1 MREPIYLGIDLG
13 GTKIAAGLVTRAGE
27 LRSLARV
34 ATPARQGVEA
44 VVAAA
49 WEVTKLAARGA
60 QVAVGRITGVGVGAP
75 GPIDR
80 TAGVVVAPP
89 NLPGWKDVDLRSLM
103 ERRLRAP
110 VHLEN
115 DANAAGLAEVRFG
128 AGRGCSP
135 VIYLTVST
143 GIGGAL
149 LVDGRLITGAAGAA
163 GEAGHLVVLPDGPSC
178 GCGGRGCLE
187 ALASGTAVARRA
199 REAVRR
205 GAASALTERFGS
217 RPGRITARTVAKLAD
232 QGDPEAQ
239 RIVTQA
245 MEYLGIGVAN
255 LVNLINPERVVI
267 GGGLTALGPRMFD
280 PVRRAVRRHCNPVAV
295 RAVTIEPAALGADSG
310 VIGAATL
317 AMD

>member
-1 MREPIYLGIDLG
+1 MSEPIFLGIDLG

-34 ATPARQGVEA
+34 STPARDGVEA
-44 VVAAA
+44 VVEAT
-49 WEVTKLAARGA
+49 WEVTKQAARGGS
-60 QVAVGRITGVGVGAP
+60 VAVKRIAGVGVGAP
-75 GPIDR
+75 GPIDGA
-80 TAGVVVAPP
+80 TGVVAAPP
-89 NLPGWKDVDLRSLM
+89 NLPGWKDVDLRGLL
-103 ERRLRAP
+103 ERRLGRP
-110 VHLEN
+110 VQLEN
-115 DANAAGLAEVRFG
+115 DANVAGLAEVRFG

-135 VIYLTVST
+135 VVYLTVST

-149 LVDGRLITGAAGAA
+149 LVDGRLVTGAAGAA

-187 ALASGTAVARRA
+187 ALASGTAIARRA
-199 REAVRR
+199 REVVRQ
-205 GAASALTERFGS
+205 GASSALTERFGG
-217 RPGRITARTVAKLAD
+217 RPGRITAKAVGRLAD
-232 QGDPEAQ
+232 RGDPEAQ

-245 MEYLGIGVAN
+245 MEYLGVGVAN

-267 GGGLTALGPRMFD
+267 GGGLTALGARLFD
-280 PVRRAVRRHCNPVAV
+280 PVRRAVQRHCNPVAA

-310 VIGAATL
+310 VIGAAAL